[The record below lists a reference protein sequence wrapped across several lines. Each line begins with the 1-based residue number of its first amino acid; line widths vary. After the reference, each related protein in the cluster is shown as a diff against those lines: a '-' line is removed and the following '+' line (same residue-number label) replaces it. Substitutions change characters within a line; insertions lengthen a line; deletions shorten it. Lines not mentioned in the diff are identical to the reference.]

1 MLQKAI
7 NNVFLQLTASGG
19 QLTDEQYV
27 HQCQTLTGAT
37 IGKHVRHVIEL
48 FQSLQNG
55 YEHGIVNYDSR
66 KRDSRIENEK
76 QLALSLLNEIRADL
90 NKKDKDLSLETSY
103 DEDSGEVV
111 FIKTNYNREI
121 VYNLEHA
128 IHHMALIRIGINEVS
143 SVELPENFG
152 VAPSTIRYRQECAQ

>member
-7 NNVFLQLTASGG
+7 NNVFLQLTASVG

-66 KRDSRIENEK
+66 KRDIRIENEK

-143 SVELPENFG
+143 TVELPENFG

>member
-7 NNVFLQLTASGG
+7 HNVFLQLTASVG

-66 KRDSRIENEK
+66 KRDIRIENEK

-121 VYNLEHA
+121 VYNLEHG

>member
-7 NNVFLQLTASGG
+7 HNVFLQLTASVG

-66 KRDSRIENEK
+66 KRDIRIENEK

-143 SVELPENFG
+143 SVKLPENFG

>member
-7 NNVFLQLTASGG
+7 NNVFLQLTASVG

-66 KRDSRIENEK
+66 KRDIRIENEK

-121 VYNLEHA
+121 VYNLEHT

>member
-7 NNVFLQLTASGG
+7 NNVFLQLTASLD

-27 HQCQTLTGAT
+27 RECQTLSGAT

-48 FQSLQNG
+48 FQSLQIG
-55 YEHGIVNYDSR
+55 YEQGIINYDKR
-66 KRDSRIENEK
+66 KRDTRIEHEK
-76 QLALSLLNEIRADL
+76 RLALSLLNEIRAGL
-90 NKKDKDLSLETSY
+90 NKKDKELSLESSY
-103 DEDSGEVV
+103 DEDSTEMI

-121 VYNLEHA
+121 VYNLEHT

-143 SVELPENFG
+143 SIELPENFG
-152 VAPSTIRYRQECAQ
+152 VASSTVRYRQECAQ

>member
-7 NNVFLQLTASGG
+7 NNVFLQLTASVG

-76 QLALSLLNEIRADL
+76 QLALSILNEIRAGL

>member
-7 NNVFLQLTASGG
+7 NNVFLQLTASVG

-27 HQCQTLTGAT
+27 HPCQTLTGAT

-66 KRDSRIENEK
+66 KRDIRIENEK
-76 QLALSLLNEIRADL
+76 QLALSLLNEIRAGL

>member
-7 NNVFLQLTASGG
+7 NNVFLQLTASVG

-66 KRDSRIENEK
+66 KRDIRIENEK
-76 QLALSLLNEIRADL
+76 QLAVSLLNEIRAGL

>member
-7 NNVFLQLTASGG
+7 NNVFLQLTASVG

-76 QLALSLLNEIRADL
+76 QLALSLLNEIRAGL

>member
-7 NNVFLQLTASGG
+7 NNVFLQLTASVG

-66 KRDSRIENEK
+66 KRDIRIENEK
-76 QLALSLLNEIRADL
+76 QLALSLLNEIR
-90 NKKDKDLSLETSY
+90 
-103 DEDSGEVV
+103 
-111 FIKTNYNREI
+111 
-121 VYNLEHA
+121 
-128 IHHMALIRIGINEVS
+128 
-143 SVELPENFG
+143 
-152 VAPSTIRYRQECAQ
+152 

>member
-7 NNVFLQLTASGG
+7 NNVFLQLTASVG

-55 YEHGIVNYDSR
+55 YEDGIVNYDSR
-66 KRDSRIENEK
+66 KRDIRIENEK
-76 QLALSLLNEIRADL
+76 QLALSLLNEIRAGL

>member
-7 NNVFLQLTASGG
+7 NNVFLQLTASVG

-66 KRDSRIENEK
+66 KRDIRIENEK

>member
-7 NNVFLQLTASGG
+7 NNVFLQLTASVG

-55 YEHGIVNYDSR
+55 YEDGIVNYDSR
-66 KRDSRIENEK
+66 KRDIRIENEK

>member
-7 NNVFLQLTASGG
+7 NNVFLQLTASVG

-48 FQSLQNG
+48 FQSLQIG

-66 KRDSRIENEK
+66 KRDIRIENEK

>member
-7 NNVFLQLTASGG
+7 NNVFLQLTASVG

-66 KRDSRIENEK
+66 KRDIRIENEK

-128 IHHMALIRIGINEVS
+128 ILHMALIRIGINEVS

>member
-7 NNVFLQLTASGG
+7 NNVFLQLTASVG

-66 KRDSRIENEK
+66 KRDIRIENEK
-76 QLALSLLNEIRADL
+76 QLALSLLNEIRAGL

>member
-7 NNVFLQLTASGG
+7 NNVFLQLTASVG

>member
-7 NNVFLQLTASGG
+7 NNVFLQLTASVG

-27 HQCQTLTGAT
+27 HQCQTLSGAT

-66 KRDSRIENEK
+66 KRDIRIENEK